1 MLKHVVLLKFKESVT
16 EEQIA
21 DLKKSLLAL
30 PKKIK
35 EIKGYECGSD
45 RRPTKNF
52 DFALVSTFDDVEA
65 LKCYHVNPDHVD
77 VLTKVRNMSARIEAV
92 DFEF

>member
-77 VLTKVRNMSARIEAV
+77 VLTKDRNMSARIEAV

>member
-45 RRPTKNF
+45 RRPTKAF
-52 DFALVSTFDDVEA
+52 DFGL
-65 LKCYHVNPDHVD
+65 
-77 VLTKVRNMSARIEAV
+77 VLTSFSSNASAGKSTGSFLFPFFSLSFLYLFLI
-92 DFEF
+92 FCYT